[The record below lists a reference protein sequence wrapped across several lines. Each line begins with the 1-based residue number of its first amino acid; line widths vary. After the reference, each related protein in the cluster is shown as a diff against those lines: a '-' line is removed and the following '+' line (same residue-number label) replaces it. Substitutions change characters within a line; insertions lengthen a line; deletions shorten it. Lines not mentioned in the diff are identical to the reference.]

1 MGNDFNPRY
10 QGLTVIKSFPLLCTL
25 EGFISFQKIAKF
37 LPFALDYYKK
47 PEIDLNLQTLQS
59 KGNDFI
65 TVNPW
70 YRGLKSIC

>member
-1 MGNDFNPRY
+1 MGTIFSFHDYSKVTVKETTSY
-10 QGLTVIKSFPLLCTL
+10 QTL

-47 PEIDLNLQTLQS
+47 PEIDLNLHTLQS

-65 TVNPW
+65 TVNPHN
-70 YRGLKSIC
+70 